1 MSVSIDTKG
10 IIEKVF
16 DSFKRITPAL
26 FSIAVLTGLLLFLP
40 KTVLERMSLANLPE
54 VWNRIIG
61 IVFLLS
67 VTLILTIITL
77 SIVSRIRKRI
87 INKIA
92 KRKMRMQVV
101 KLSPRQRAIIVSL
114 LHSEDKSIK
123 LDKNSGDTVY
133 LEGER
138 FIYMPQQ
145 AFSLGWNNE
154 MILTFL
160 PQPWL
165 LELYN
170 EEPELFE

>member
-16 DSFKRITPAL
+16 DNFKRITPAL

-40 KTVLERMSLANLPE
+40 ETVLERMSLANLPE

-61 IVFLLS
+61 IVFLLT
-67 VTLILTIITL
+67 VALILTIITV

-87 INKIA
+87 INKLA
-92 KRKMRMQVV
+92 KRKMRMQVA

-133 LEGER
+133 LEGEK
-138 FIYMPQQ
+138 FIYMPRQ
-145 AFSLGWNNE
+145 AVSFGWDNE